1 MDTVIQDHTLTS
13 RHTIDRAVQG
23 RVELN
28 LIFAAKIF
36 MNDRNSEQQ
45 NDEDDSQQPPL
56 SFKELLVIILSGH
69 IGVRKREQRVSDFRR
84 ANGLHVFLA
93 AVLYF
98 ALIVTGLIILVAYI
112 TG

>member
-1 MDTVIQDHTLTS
+1 MMPTKG
-13 RHTIDRAVQG
+13 RAVQG
-23 RVELN
+23 RVGLN
-28 LIFAAKIF
+28 SNFAAKIY
-36 MNDRNSEQQ
+36 MNDGNSEQQ
-45 NDEDDSQQPPL
+45 NEEPDPQQPPL

-69 IGVRKREQRVSDFRR
+69 LGVRKREQRVSDFRR

-98 ALIVTGLIILVAYI
+98 ALIVTGLILLVAYI

>member
-1 MDTVIQDHTLTS
+1 MRVHALAMLPTKV
-13 RHTIDRAVQG
+13 RAVQG
-23 RVELN
+23 RVELD
-28 LIFAAKIF
+28 LPFAAKIY
-36 MNDRNSEQQ
+36 MHDRNSGQQ
-45 NDEDDSQQPPL
+45 NDEDGSPPPL

-69 IGVRKREQRVSDFRR
+69 LGVRKREQRVSDFRR